1 MGIHLILTGFMG
13 AGKTTVGKA
22 LSSLMSR
29 PLLDT
34 DQLIEA
40 QAGMSVSRIFEVC
53 GEEEFRRLETET
65 IRTIL
70 DRKEAVVLSVGGGL
84 PLREENRLLL
94 RQAGQVVYLRVKP
107 QTVLTRLK
115 GDTTRPLLQ
124 GGDVEEKVRNL
135 LTLRG
140 PVYEE
145 GAHLIVDVDGKTPQQ
160 IGEEILCKKRLKI

>member
-40 QAGMSVSRIFEVC
+40 QAGMSVSRIFEVW

-84 PLREENRLLL
+84 PL